1 MSLLHQRLGVEEVEV
16 SLKFYLKDGETM
28 EMKTIWV
35 DGLCSVGKIIKP
47 YSLCRL
53 GPFAVSF
60 RDWLGQR
67 A

>member
-1 MSLLHQRLGVEEVEV
+1 MSLLHWRLGVKEVEV
-16 SLKFYLKDGETM
+16 SLKFHLKHGERM

-35 DGLCSVGKIIKP
+35 DGLCSVGNIIKP

-53 GPFAVSF
+53 GPFAVSL